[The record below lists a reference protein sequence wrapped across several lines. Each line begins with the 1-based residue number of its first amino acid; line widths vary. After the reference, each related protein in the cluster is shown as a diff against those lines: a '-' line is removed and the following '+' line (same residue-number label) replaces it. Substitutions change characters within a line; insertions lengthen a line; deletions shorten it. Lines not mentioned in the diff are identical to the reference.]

1 MWTEVPAF
9 AGTTVA
15 VPALRPA
22 QGGRG
27 YGPLYQK
34 TVNHWK
40 PGDTLNKSLNARAFP
55 PSYLRRQEPETLWTE
70 VPAFAGTTV
79 AVPALRPAQGGRG
92 YGPIYQK
99 IVNHWKPGDTL
110 NESLN
115 ARAFPPSYLRRQEPE
130 TLWTEVP
137 AFAGTTG
144 RDKHPGHRLI
154 QRFLNA
160 SDWPPLIKA
169 GT

>member
-1 MWTEVPAF
+1 MPGGSYSTSQGGKLRTCFVLLTHRPELAELVARSRRPGQLPLELEDNQNKSLNASAFPPSFLRRQEPETLWTEVPAF

-40 PGDTLNKSLNARAFP
+40 PGDTLNKSLNASAFTL
-55 PSYLRRQEPETLWTE
+55 SFLLSQEP
-70 VPAFAGTTV
+70 
-79 AVPALRPAQGGRG
+79 
-92 YGPIYQK
+92 K
-99 IVNHWKPGDTL
+99 
-110 NESLN
+110 
-115 ARAFPPSYLRRQEPE
+115 

-144 RDKHPGHRLI
+144 RDKHR
-154 QRFLNA
+154 
-160 SDWPPLIKA
+160 
-169 GT
+169 